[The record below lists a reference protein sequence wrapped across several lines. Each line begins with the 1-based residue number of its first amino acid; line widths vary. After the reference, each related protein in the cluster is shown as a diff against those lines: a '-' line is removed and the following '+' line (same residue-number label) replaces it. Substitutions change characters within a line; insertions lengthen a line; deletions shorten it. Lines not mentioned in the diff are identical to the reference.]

1 MSDFPNLRARIG
13 WSIVECATRL
23 NVSRRTAQVWE
34 YGVNSRGNPAAP
46 PDDTI
51 AYLARVA
58 KAVEGVRRS

>member
-1 MSDFPNLRARIG
+1 MTDFPHLRARIG

-23 NVSRRTAQVWE
+23 NVSRRTAQCWE
-34 YGVNSRGNPAAP
+34 YGASSRGNPAAP
-46 PDDTI
+46 PSDTL